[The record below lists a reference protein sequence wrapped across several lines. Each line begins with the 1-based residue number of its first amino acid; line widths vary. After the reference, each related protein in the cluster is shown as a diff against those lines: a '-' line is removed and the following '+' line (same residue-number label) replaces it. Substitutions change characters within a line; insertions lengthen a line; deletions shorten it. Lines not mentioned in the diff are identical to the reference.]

1 MPSRQPDPT
10 RGATPEPESFLPLKP
25 PVLHVLIALGKGDRH
40 GYALLKEIDQASGGA
55 VSLLPAALYR
65 HLQRML
71 DDGLIEESPR
81 RPARAS
87 DDERRRYYRITA
99 LGRRVAEGEIRRLEE
114 VLVKARLDLRPAGA
128 R

>member
-1 MPSRQPDPT
+1 MPARPSAPTTEAAPSPD
-10 RGATPEPESFLPLKP
+10 SFLPLKP
-25 PVLHVLIALGKGDRH
+25 AVFHALVALGREDRH
-40 GYALLKEIDQASGGA
+40 GYALLKEIEETSGGV

-81 RPARAS
+81 RPAREN

-99 LGRRVAEGEIRRLEE
+99 LGRRVADGEIRRLER
-114 VLVKARLDLRPAGA
+114 VLTKAKLDLRPAGA

>member
-1 MPSRQPDPT
+1 MTARK
-10 RGATPEPESFLPLKP
+10 PEPSPDATLAPRSFLPLKP
-25 PVLHVLIALGKGDRH
+25 TVFHALVALGREDRH
-40 GYALLKEIDQASGGA
+40 GYALLKEIEQASGGV

-81 RPARAS
+81 RPARAN
-87 DDERRRYYRITA
+87 DDERRRYYRITP
-99 LGRRVAEGEIRRLEE
+99 LGRRVAEGEIRRLEQ
-114 VLVKARLDLRPAGA
+114 VLVKAKLDLRPAGA